1 MARPVIERLPAKK
14 IRPVNRSRSTISK
27 RKPHPFYLSYLLD
40 SQRLSVSGFFPIQRS
55 QHPRSIRFE
64 LPAGR
69 LPRIDSP
76 SPLPRTVGG
85 KSLRVYPSCSSR
97 CYIRAGKSRV
107 GPRAPCGIGQLCRYT
122 AELENETEKPKE
134 RNGTEDGRRTT
145 RRINSTDDGKHA
157 R

>member
-40 SQRLSVSGFFPIQRS
+40 SRRLSVSGFFPIQRS

-69 LPRIDSP
+69 SLRIDSP

-85 KSLRVYPSCSSR
+85 KSPRVYPSCSSR
-97 CYIRAGKSRV
+97 CCYISKLERV
-107 GPRAPCGIGQLCRYT
+107 VSGSANPCAIGQLSRYT
-122 AELENETEKPKE
+122 AELENETEKRE
-134 RNGTEDGRRTT
+134 TEDG
-145 RRINSTDDGKHA
+145 NA
-157 R
+157 RSEKNDASN